1 MENEVEPAEQ
11 TANQQLIE
19 NLAIAGL
26 QKTDVAT
33 GDLTGTILKA
43 MRIMPDAETGAY
55 RRMTDDEYVDTLGDT
70 EKLLFR
76 NLGVMAERQ
85 EKALAGDVP
94 VSEFLGQKKTDDFRI
109 FKENQARL
117 GNEIIGD
124 DPDTATANTTPGI
137 QSLNSFRDTWA
148 LTEDRERF
156 NELQTTMGNVAS
168 SAGLLTNLS
177 SDRYTKE
184 MGYPGRYNFALA
196 PYSSQA
202 GLLSNQAI
210 LNAQT
215 QSQTR
220 SDIYGLGGAG
230 LASLAYYLKPNPSTS
245 DERLKDIKGDFVKGL
260 DAILN
265 LKPINFTWKKEAGMK
280 SESVNSGF
288 SAQQVREFIPEA
300 VYEDPNGILVI
311 DDRAIMAVLVNAV
324 KELGEKVIEL
334 RKNT

>member
-55 RRMTDDEYVDTLGDT
+55 RRMTDNEYIDTLGDT

-85 EKALAGDVP
+85 EKALKGDVP
-94 VSEFLGQKKTDDFRI
+94 VSEFLGQKKTDDFRV

-148 LTEDRERF
+148 LTEEQERRG
-156 NELQTTMGNVAS
+156 ELQTTMGNVAS

-184 MGYPGRYNFALA
+184 MGFPGRYNFALA

-202 GLLSNQAI
+202 GLLSNQAL
-210 LNAQT
+210 LNAQVKSQT
-215 QSQTR
+215 QS
-220 SDIYGLGGAG
+220 DILGLGG
-230 LASLAYYLKPNPSTS
+230 T
-245 DERLKDIKGDFVKGL
+245 
-260 DAILN
+260 
-265 LKPINFTWKKEAGMK
+265 
-280 SESVNSGF
+280 
-288 SAQQVREFIPEA
+288 
-300 VYEDPNGILVI
+300 
-311 DDRAIMAVLVNAV
+311 
-324 KELGEKVIEL
+324 LGGTAL
-334 RKNT
+334 YGYFMQP

>member
-1 MENEVEPAEQ
+1 MEDIEVEPAEQ
-11 TANQQLIE
+11 TPSE
-19 NLAIAGL
+19 LAITNFAIGGL
-26 QKTDVAT
+26 GKTDVAT
-33 GDLTGTILKA
+33 ENLTSTILKA

-94 VSEFLGQKKTDDFRI
+94 VSEFLGQKKTDDFRV

-148 LTEDRERF
+148 LTEEQERR

-184 MGYPGRYNFALA
+184 MGFPGRYNFALA

-202 GLLSNQAI
+202 GLLSNQA
-210 LNAQT
+210 LYNAQARSQT
-215 QSQTR
+215 QS
-220 SDIYGLGGAG
+220 DIFGLGG
-230 LASLAYYLKPNPSTS
+230 T
-245 DERLKDIKGDFVKGL
+245 
-260 DAILN
+260 
-265 LKPINFTWKKEAGMK
+265 
-280 SESVNSGF
+280 
-288 SAQQVREFIPEA
+288 
-300 VYEDPNGILVI
+300 
-311 DDRAIMAVLVNAV
+311 
-324 KELGEKVIEL
+324 LGGTAL
-334 RKNT
+334 YGYFMQP

>member
-11 TANQQLIE
+11 TATQQAIE
-19 NLAIAGL
+19 NLAIEGL

-33 GDLTGTILKA
+33 GDLTSTILSA

-55 RRMTDDEYVDTLGDT
+55 RRMTDNEYIDTLGDT

-85 EKALAGDVP
+85 EKALAGGVP
-94 VSEFLGQKKTDDFRI
+94 VSEFLGQKKTDDFRV

-148 LTEDRERF
+148 LTEEQERR

-184 MGYPGRYNFALA
+184 MGFPGRYNFALA

-202 GLLSNQAI
+202 GLLSDQAL
-210 LNAQT
+210 LNARM
-215 QSQTR
+215 QSQTQT
-220 SDIYGLGGAG
+220 DVMGLGGLLGAE
-230 LASLAYYLKPNPSTS
+230 AIYKWS

-300 VYEDPNGILVI
+300 VYEDPNGILAI